1 MYMYFAFLLSPCG
14 RKGARVICYF
24 SAGSYD
30 HNRPDADQF
39 YDSDI
44 GNKMDGW
51 NEKWIDIRL

>member
-1 MYMYFAFLLSPCG
+1 M
-14 RKGARVICYF
+14 ICYF

-39 YDSDI
+39 HDSDI

>member
-1 MYMYFAFLLSPCG
+1 MYFAFLLSPCC

-39 YDSDI
+39 HDSDI